1 MDFHLSEEQKMLRD
15 SARDFLASQCP
26 SGFVLEMEKDEKG
39 YTLEFWK
46 KMAELGWMGLIIP
59 EAEEGVGGSFLDLII
74 MLEEMGRA
82 CAPGPFFPTVVLGC
96 QALLEGANDSQRA
109 ELLPRIAGGDLILT
123 FAHGEP
129 QQTRYTPFS
138 INTRATR
145 RNGQY
150 QIDGMKIF
158 VPDGHVADL
167 LICVARTSGDA
178 VGKEGISLFL
188 VDRKAAGVHISSL
201 RTFTGEKQSEVA
213 LDGVKVG
220 EDALLGPLD
229 QGGQVLE
236 RVLQKAAVCKCAE
249 MIGSGQKVL
258 EMASEYAKTR
268 EQFGRPIGSF
278 QAVQHHCS
286 NMLMDIEGS
295 RYITY
300 KAAWMLAENIP
311 AARLVSTA
319 KAWVSEAHKRVVA
332 LGHQIFGATGY
343 IVEHD
348 MPIYSRRAKAAE
360 LAFGDGGYHRKVVA
374 DLLGL

>member
-1 MDFHLSEEQKMLRD
+1 MDFNLSEEQKMLRD
-15 SARDFLASQCP
+15 SARNFLASQCP
-26 SGFVLEMEKDEKG
+26 SSFVLEMEKDEKG
-39 YTLEFWK
+39 HTREFWK
-46 KMAELGWMGLIIP
+46 KMADLGWMGLIIP
-59 EAEEGVGGSFLDLII
+59 EAEGGVGGSFLDLII

-82 CAPGPFFPTVVLGC
+82 CVPGPFFSTVVLGC
-96 QALLEGANDSQRA
+96 QAILEAATKSQKEA
-109 ELLPRIAGGDLILT
+109 LLPKIAGGDLILT
-123 FAHGEP
+123 LAHMEP
-129 QQTRYTPFS
+129 QQTRYNPFS
-138 INTRATR
+138 INTHATR

-167 LICVARTSGDA
+167 LICVARTSGEA
-178 VGKEGISLFL
+178 VAKEGISLFL
-188 VDRKAAGVHISSL
+188 VDRKTAGVHISPL
-201 RTFTGEKQSEVA
+201 RTFTGEKQCEVA
-213 LDGVKVG
+213 LDGVKVD
-220 EDALLGPLD
+220 EDALLGGVD

-236 RVLQKAAVCKCAE
+236 RLLQKAAVCKCAE
-249 MIGSGQKVL
+249 MIGGAQKVL

-268 EQFGRPIGSF
+268 EQFGRAIGSF

-300 KAAWMLAENIP
+300 KAAWMLVENFP
-311 AARLVSTA
+311 AARLASTA

>member
-1 MDFHLSEEQKMLRD
+1 MDFNLSEEQKMLRD
-15 SARDFLASQCP
+15 SARDFLVSQCP
-26 SGFVLEMEKDEKG
+26 SSFVLDMEKDEKG
-39 YTLEFWK
+39 YTNEFWK

-59 EAEEGVGGSFLDLII
+59 EVQRGVGGSLLDLII

-82 CAPGPFFPTVVLGC
+82 CVPGPFFSTVVLGC
-96 QALLEGANDSQRA
+96 QAILEAANDSQREA
-109 ELLPRIAGGDLILT
+109 LLPGIAGGDRMLT
-123 FAHGEP
+123 LAHMEP
-129 QQTRYTPFS
+129 QQTRYNPFS
-138 INTRATR
+138 INTRAAR

-150 QIDGMKIF
+150 QIDGVKIF
-158 VPDGHVADL
+158 VPDGHVADV
-167 LICVARTSGDA
+167 LICVARTSGDP

-188 VDRKAAGVHISSL
+188 VDRKAAGVRISPL
-201 RTFTGEKQSEVA
+201 KTFTGEKQCEVA
-213 LDGVKVG
+213 LDGVKVN
-220 EDALLGPLD
+220 EDALLGPMD
-229 QGGQVLE
+229 QGGEVLE
-236 RVLQKAAVCKCAE
+236 TLLQKAAVCKCAE
-249 MIGSGQKVL
+249 MIGGGQKVL

-300 KAAWMLAENIP
+300 KAAWMLVEGLP

-360 LAFGDGGYHRKVVA
+360 LAFGDAGYHRKVVA

>member
-1 MDFHLSEEQKMLRD
+1 MDFNLSEEQKMLRD
-15 SARDFLASQCP
+15 SARDFLVSQCP
-26 SGFVLEMEKDEKG
+26 SSFVLEMEKDEKG
-39 YTLEFWK
+39 YTREFWK
-46 KMAELGWMGLIIP
+46 KMAELGWMGLMIP
-59 EAEEGVGGSFLDLII
+59 EAEGGVGGSFLDLII

-82 CAPGPFFPTVVLGC
+82 CLPGPFFSTVVLGC
-96 QALLEGANDSQRA
+96 QAVLEAAAKSQQA
-109 ELLPRIAGGDLILT
+109 AILPKIAGGDLILT
-123 FAHGEP
+123 LAHREP
-129 QQTRYTPFS
+129 QQTRYNPFS
-138 INTRATR
+138 ISTRATR
-145 RNGQY
+145 RNDQY
-150 QIDGMKIF
+150 QIDGLKIF

-167 LICVARTSGDA
+167 LICVARTSGEA
-178 VGKEGISLFL
+178 AGKEGISLFL
-188 VDRKAAGVHISSL
+188 VDGKAAGVHISPL
-201 RTFTGEKQSEVA
+201 KTFTGEKQCEVA
-213 LDGVKVG
+213 LETVKVPK
-220 EDALLGPLD
+220 DALLGPVD
-229 QGGQVLE
+229 RGGQVLE
-236 RVLQKAAVCKCAE
+236 NLLQKAAVCKCAE
-249 MIGSGQKVL
+249 MVGGGQKVL

-268 EQFGRPIGSF
+268 EQFGRAIGSF

-300 KAAWMLAENIP
+300 KAAWMLAQNFP

-360 LAFGDGGYHRKVVA
+360 LAFGDGGYHRKVLA

>member
-1 MDFHLSEEQKMLRD
+1 MDFNLSEEQKMLRD

-26 SGFVLEMEKDEKG
+26 SSFVLEMEKDEKG
-39 YTLEFWK
+39 YTPELWK
-46 KMAELGWMGLIIP
+46 KMAELGWMALSIP
-59 EAEEGVGGSFLDLII
+59 EAEGGVGGNFLDLIV

-82 CAPGPFFPTVVLGC
+82 CLPGPFFSTVVLGC
-96 QALLEGANDSQRA
+96 QAVLEAATKLQKEA
-109 ELLPRIAGGDLILT
+109 LLPKIAAGDLLLT
-123 FAHGEP
+123 LAHMEP
-129 QQTRYTPFS
+129 QQTRYDPFS
-138 INTRATR
+138 INTRATP

-167 LICVARTSGDA
+167 LICVTRTSGEA
-178 VGKEGISLFL
+178 VGKKGISLFL
-188 VDRKAAGVHISSL
+188 VDRKTAGVHISPL
-201 RTFTGEKQSEVA
+201 KTFTGEKQCEVA
-213 LDGVKVG
+213 LVGVKVD
-220 EDALLGPLD
+220 EHALLGPVD

-236 RVLQKAAVCKCAE
+236 RLLQKAAVCKCAE
-249 MIGSGQKVL
+249 MIGGAQKVL

-268 EQFGRPIGSF
+268 EQFGRAIGSF
-278 QAVQHHCS
+278 QAVQHHCA

-300 KAAWMLAENIP
+300 KAAWMLVENFP